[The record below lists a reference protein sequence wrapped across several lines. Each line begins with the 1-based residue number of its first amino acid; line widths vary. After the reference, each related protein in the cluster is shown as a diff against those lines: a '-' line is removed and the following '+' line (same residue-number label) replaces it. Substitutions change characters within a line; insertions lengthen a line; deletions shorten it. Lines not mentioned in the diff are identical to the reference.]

1 MCARDAA
8 AASASVAATLRIR
21 NVAHI
26 GSPSQIVAVA
36 AYLHNLA
43 IEFYVQKQN
52 SPAAAT
58 AAEVFPHFAH
68 TSNAL
73 WIYPFAFYLII
84 K

>member
-1 MCARDAA
+1 M
-8 AASASVAATLRIR
+8 ASASVTAALRIR
-21 NVAHI
+21 NVVHI

-52 SPAAAT
+52 STAAAAT
-58 AAEVFPHFAH
+58 SATAAAKFVFSLLVH
-68 TSNAL
+68 TSNGM
-73 WIYPFAFYLII
+73 WIYPFAFYLLI